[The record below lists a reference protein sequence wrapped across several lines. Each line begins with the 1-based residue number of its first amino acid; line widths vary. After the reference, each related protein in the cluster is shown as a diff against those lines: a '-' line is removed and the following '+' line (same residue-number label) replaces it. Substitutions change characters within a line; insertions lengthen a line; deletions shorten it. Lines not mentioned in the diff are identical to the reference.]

1 MANPERVE
9 QRPTGPLPRILGISV
24 SLCVVLGGIVT
35 AVSLTEVNE
44 YVPTVTLRTLARDL
58 EYLALA
64 IGGLA
69 LAVIPIC
76 FLICVVLWRAERK
89 DKRRGFSALSRA
101 VIGGTSA
108 KRCASMPSLPG
119 SAAPQR
125 QRLERMRSGRAEGIR
140 YKGDLPFCGDEAT
153 VCGTETDGGA
163 RIKEYHKPSRRIMP

>member
-89 DKRRGFSALSRA
+89 R
-101 VIGGTSA
+101 
-108 KRCASMPSLPG
+108 
-119 SAAPQR
+119 
-125 QRLERMRSGRAEGIR
+125 
-140 YKGDLPFCGDEAT
+140 
-153 VCGTETDGGA
+153 
-163 RIKEYHKPSRRIMP
+163 